1 MTPVAEAPPAG
12 RSELPGRVAGRLD
25 ALRGWAT
32 GTWAGR
38 LILGGV
44 AAKAL
49 AALVRWPL
57 GREPLLVATID
68 VLGSIALV
76 AAAFLILYQLQQ
88 RVRRRLLWRVRRKLI
103 LSYVF
108 MGVVPALLIVSF
120 FLVAGLILFLNV
132 ASYLVRSGLGS
143 VTSDALNLAR
153 VMALEIRRTPG
164 AADIDQI
171 LQQRQQALAARYP
184 GASIALVPTGDL
196 SCAPGENDDAM
207 LSEPPPPPAPVEQ
220 PQTGAAD
227 PEDAAG
233 TTGAAPQAATP
244 AAPTGGKPARAT
256 TPQLPLRRSGPWA
269 HEAPPTSLPAWMGC
283 RGFSGLVVL
292 PARPVDPGVRGVLRG
307 VGFVP
312 GLKPAYAVVVD
323 VPKNDALAQRL
334 RETTS
339 IKIGDLAPVSAPQPT
354 EGQPAGASKA
364 AARTASTAAPAPVGS
379 GDVTSGK
386 RRFPWVAWLEYTD
399 WATGRTDTAAMTIE
413 VNIPDIYDQLS
424 AAQAR
429 IQSINVGS
437 ILLLL
442 LLVVGLLFLLIEAG
456 ALVMGLALARSITG
470 SVHQLFT
477 GTERVRRGDFSHRI
491 EIRARDQLGE
501 LAESFNQMTASIED
515 LLRQAEEKKR
525 LEEELRIA
533 REIQMSLLP
542 RGKAAIPGLA
552 ITTLCVP
559 AREVGGDYYDLL
571 PIDEDRFAVLIADVA
586 GKGTSAALYMAELKG
601 VVLSLVRSTPSP
613 RQLLIA
619 ANRIISEHL
628 DSRAFIT
635 MTYAVVDLRTRTMT
649 YARAGHTPLIYRTA
663 NGGRPDVRILMPDGL
678 VLGLRIDGGELFER
692 LLQEES
698 IPLRAGDLLLF
709 FTDGISEAMNG
720 DSQLFGEAQLAQLVA
735 EHGDLPAGELRE
747 RVLREIDAFVAGA
760 PQHDDMTMILMKFE
774 DFVPGGVRRGL
785 EHVS

>member
-1 MTPVAEAPPAG
+1 MSGEPPPPIATPPPPGGAGAAAVPAPAPAGGKAARPAVKPLPLLRGGPWEHEAPPA
-12 RSELPGRVAGRLD
+12 E
-25 ALRGWAT
+25 
-32 GTWAGR
+32 
-38 LILGGV
+38 
-44 AAKAL
+44 
-49 AALVRWPL
+49 
-57 GREPLLVATID
+57 
-68 VLGSIALV
+68 
-76 AAAFLILYQLQQ
+76 
-88 RVRRRLLWRVRRKLI
+88 
-103 LSYVF
+103 
-108 MGVVPALLIVSF
+108 
-120 FLVAGLILFLNV
+120 
-132 ASYLVRSGLGS
+132 
-143 VTSDALNLAR
+143 
-153 VMALEIRRTPG
+153 
-164 AADIDQI
+164 
-171 LQQRQQALAARYP
+171 
-184 GASIALVPTGDL
+184 
-196 SCAPGENDDAM
+196 
-207 LSEPPPPPAPVEQ
+207 
-220 PQTGAAD
+220 
-227 PEDAAG
+227 
-233 TTGAAPQAATP
+233 
-244 AAPTGGKPARAT
+244 
-256 TPQLPLRRSGPWA
+256 
-269 HEAPPTSLPAWMGC
+269 LPAWISC
-283 RGFSGLVVL
+283 RGFGGLLVL
-292 PARPVDPGVRGVLRG
+292 PPRPGETAVRGVLRG

-334 RETTS
+334 RENTS
-339 IKIGDLAPVSAPQPT
+339 IKIGDLAPVS
-354 EGQPAGASKA
+354 GPASSTSTA
-364 AARTASTAAPAPVGS
+364 ATRALTAAPAQSAAETG
-379 GDVTSGK
+379 GTGK
-386 RRFPWVAWLEYTD
+386 RRFPWIAWLEYTD

-437 ILLLL
+437 ILLML

-477 GTERVRRGDFSHRI
+477 GTERVRRGDFSHRV
-491 EIRARDQLGE
+491 EITARDQLGE

-542 RGKAAIPGLA
+542 RGKPAIPGVA

-571 PIDEDRFAVLIADVA
+571 AIDEDRLAVLIADVA

-601 VVLSLVRSTPSP
+601 VVLSLVRTTPSP

-635 MTYAVVDLRTRTMT
+635 MTYAVIDLRARTMT
-649 YARAGHTPLIYRTA
+649 YARAGHTPLIYRTLD
-663 NGGRPDVRILMPDGL
+663 GGPRPDVRILTPDGL
-678 VLGLRIDGGELFER
+678 VLGLRIDDGELFER

-698 IPLRAGDLLLF
+698 IPLRVGDLLLF
-709 FTDGISEAMNG
+709 FTDGISEAMN
-720 DSQLFGEAQLAQLVA
+720 SESEMFGEARLAQLVA
-735 EHGDLPAGELRE
+735 DHGDLPAGELRE
-747 RVLREIDAFVAGA
+747 RVLREVDAFVAGA

-774 DFVPGGVRRGL
+774 DFVPGGVRKGL

>member
-1 MTPVAEAPPAG
+1 MTPVVDASPVGPPQ
-12 RSELPGRVAGRLD
+12 LPGGAESRLEGIRR
-25 ALRGWAT
+25 LAT
-32 GTWAGR
+32 TTWTGR
-38 LILGGV
+38 LILGGLAV
-44 AAKAL
+44 KAV

-57 GREPLLVATID
+57 GREPALVSAADI
-68 VLGSIALV
+68 LGSLALV
-76 AAAFLILYQLQQ
+76 AAAFLILYRLQQ
-88 RVRRRLLWRVRRKLI
+88 RARRRLLWRVRRKLI

-132 ASYLVRSGLGS
+132 ASYLVRSGLGN
-143 VTSDALNLAR
+143 VTNDALNLAR

-164 AADIDQI
+164 TADIDQI
-171 LQQRQQALAARYP
+171 LQQRQHSLASRYP
-184 GASIALVPTGDL
+184 GASIALVYAGDRA
-196 SCAPGENDDAM
+196 CEPGENNDAM
-207 LSEPPPPPAPVEQ
+207 LDEPPPPPIANPAQ
-220 PQTGAAD
+220 GAAGAAAA
-227 PEDAAG
+227 PAAG
-233 TTGAAPQAATP
+233 GEA
-244 AAPTGGKPARAT
+244 GRGVKP
-256 TPQLPLRRSGPWA
+256 LPMRRSGAWE
-269 HEAPPTSLPAWMGC
+269 HDAPPASLPAWVSC
-283 RGFSGLVVL
+283 RGFGGLLVL
-292 PARPVDPGVRGVLRG
+292 PPRPGEGTVRGVLRG
-307 VGFVP
+307 VAFVP
-312 GLKPAYAVVVD
+312 GLNPPYAVVVD

-334 RETTS
+334 REGTS
-339 IKIGDLAPVSAPQPT
+339 IKIGELAPVSGT
-354 EGQPAGASKA
+354 SGAGTSPVPSAARA
-364 AARTASTAAPAPVGS
+364 AATVPAAGGTGEPGA
-379 GDVTSGK
+379 TGK
-386 RRFPWVAWLEYTD
+386 RRFPWIAWLEYID
-399 WATGRTDTAAMTIE
+399 WTTGRTDTAAMTIE

-437 ILLLL
+437 ILLML

-491 EIRARDQLGE
+491 EIPARDQLGE

-571 PIDEDRFAVLIADVA
+571 AIDEDRLAVLIADVA

-613 RQLLIA
+613 RQLLLA
-619 ANRIISEHL
+619 ANQIISEHL

-635 MTYAVVDLRTRTMT
+635 MTYAVIDLKARTMT
-649 YARAGHTPLIYRTA
+649 YARAGHTPLIYRTSDHGA
-663 NGGRPDVRILMPDGL
+663 RPDVRILAPDGL

-698 IPLRAGDLLLF
+698 IPLRQGDLLLF

-720 DSQLFGEAQLAQLVA
+720 ESEMFGEARLAELVA
-735 EHGDLPAGELRE
+735 EHGDLPAVELRE
-747 RVLREIDAFVAGA
+747 RMLREIDAFVAGA

>member
-1 MTPVAEAPPAG
+1 MMPVVDVTPVGPPQ
-12 RSELPGRVAGRLD
+12 LPGRAESRLSGIRR
-25 ALRGWAT
+25 LVTAT
-32 GTWAGR
+32 WTGR

-44 AAKAL
+44 AVKGV

-57 GREPLLVATID
+57 GREPALVSAADI
-68 VLGSIALV
+68 LGSLALV
-76 AAAFLILYQLQQ
+76 AAAVLILYRLQQ
-88 RVRRRLLWRVRRKLI
+88 RARRRLLWRVRRKLI

-132 ASYLVRSGLGS
+132 ASYLVRSGLGT
-143 VTSDALNLAR
+143 VTNDALNLAR

-164 AADIDQI
+164 TADIDQI
-171 LQQRQQALAARYP
+171 LQQRQHALAARYP
-184 GASIALVPTGDL
+184 GASIALVYAGDRA
-196 SCAPGENDDAM
+196 CEAGEGDGAM
-207 LSEPPPPPAPVEQ
+207 LGEPPPPPI
-220 PQTGAAD
+220 
-227 PEDAAG
+227 
-233 TTGAAPQAATP
+233 
-244 AAPTGGKPARAT
+244 AT
-256 TPQLPLRRSGPWA
+256 TPAGGAAGAPTAAAAASSAARRGLKPLPLRRSGAWE
-269 HEAPPTSLPAWMGC
+269 HDAPPASLPAWVSC
-283 RGFSGLVVL
+283 RGFGGLLVL
-292 PARPVDPGVRGVLRG
+292 PPRPGEGTVRGVLRG
-307 VGFVP
+307 VAFVP
-312 GLKPAYAVVVD
+312 GLNPPYGVVVD

-334 RETTS
+334 REGTS
-339 IKIGDLAPVSAPQPT
+339 IKIGELAPVSSTPSA
-354 EGQPAGASKA
+354 EASQSPSGPRA
-364 AARTASTAAPAPVGS
+364 AATVPASART
-379 GDVTSGK
+379 GDTGATGTTGK
-386 RRFPWVAWLEYTD
+386 RRFPWIAWLEYID
-399 WATGRTDTAAMTIE
+399 WTTGRTDTAAMTIE

-437 ILLLL
+437 ILLML

-491 EIRARDQLGE
+491 EIAARDQLGE

-542 RGKAAIPGLA
+542 RGKAAIPGMA

-571 PIDEDRFAVLIADVA
+571 PIDEDRLAVLIADVA

-635 MTYAVVDLRTRTMT
+635 MTYAVVDLKARTMT

-663 NGGRPDVRILMPDGL
+663 DHGASPDVRILTPDGL

-698 IPLRAGDLLLF
+698 IPLRPGDLLLF

-720 DSQLFGEAQLAQLVA
+720 ESEMFGETRLGELVA

-747 RVLREIDAFVAGA
+747 RLLREIDAFVAGA

>member
-1 MTPVAEAPPAG
+1 MTPVAEAPPVG
-12 RSELPGRVAGRLD
+12 RPELPGQVAGRLD
-25 ALRGWAT
+25 ALRHWAT

-57 GREPLLVATID
+57 GREPLIVATVD

-76 AAAFLILYQLQQ
+76 AAAFLILYRIQQ
-88 RVRRRLLWRVRRKLI
+88 RARRRLLWRVRRKLI

-143 VTSDALNLAR
+143 VTADALNLAR

-164 AADIDQI
+164 PADVDQI

-196 SCAPGENDDAM
+196 ACAPGENDDAM
-207 LSEPPPPPAPVEQ
+207 LSDPPPPPVPVEQ
-220 PQTGAAD
+220 PAPNAPG
-227 PEDAAG
+227 PSGAAG
-233 TTGAAPQAATP
+233 TAGTEPQAVRP
-244 AAPTGGKPARAT
+244 AAPTGGKPVGGAK
-256 TPQLPLRRSGPWA
+256 PLPMRRSGPWA
-269 HEAPPTSLPAWMGC
+269 HEAPPAVLPAWISC
-283 RGFSGLVVL
+283 RGFGGLLVL
-292 PARPVDPGVRGVLRG
+292 PARPGDSGVRGVLRG

-339 IKIGDLAPVSAPQPT
+339 IKIGDLAPVSGPPSA
-354 EGQPAGASKA
+354 EGQPTGASQA
-364 AARTASTAAPAPVGS
+364 AARAATAAVPARSGS
-379 GDVTSGK
+379 GEVGSGK

-491 EIRARDQLGE
+491 EIPARDQLGE

-635 MTYAVVDLRTRTMT
+635 MTYAVVDLQARTMT

-663 NGGRPDVRILMPDGL
+663 NGGRPDVRILTPDGL
-678 VLGLRIDGGELFER
+678 VLGLRIDSGELFER
-692 LLQEES
+692 LLKEES

-720 DSQLFGEAQLAQLVA
+720 ESQMFGEARLGQLVA
-735 EHGDLPAGELRE
+735 EHGDLPADELRE
-747 RVLREIDAFVAGA
+747 RMLREIDAFVAGA
-760 PQHDDMTMILMKFE
+760 PQHDDMTMILMKFD

>member
-1 MTPVAEAPPAG
+1 MTPVADAPPVGPPQRG
-12 RSELPGRVAGRLD
+12 RTASRLQ
-25 ALRGWAT
+25 ALRPLAT
-32 GTWAGR
+32 GTWTGR
-38 LILGGV
+38 LILGGT
-44 AAKAL
+44 ATKLL

-57 GREPLLVATID
+57 GREPLLVSVVD
-68 VLGSIALV
+68 VLGSLALV
-76 AAAFLILYQLQQ
+76 GAAFLILYRLQQ
-88 RVRRRLLWRVRRKLI
+88 RARRRLLWRVRRKLI

-132 ASYLVRSGLGS
+132 ASYLVRSGLGN
-143 VTSDALNLAR
+143 VTADALNLAR

-171 LQQRQQALAARYP
+171 LEQRQRALSARYP
-184 GASIALVPTGDL
+184 GASIALVFAGDR
-196 SCAPGENDDAM
+196 SCAPGENDDEM
-207 LSEPPPPPAPVEQ
+207 LGAPPPPPIAVPPGAGEGAGAQ
-220 PQTGAAD
+220 PTAGAEARGRGR
-227 PEDAAG
+227 G
-233 TTGAAPQAATP
+233 TV
-244 AAPTGGKPARAT
+244 KP
-256 TPQLPLRRSGPWA
+256 LPLLRSGPWE
-269 HEAPPTSLPAWMGC
+269 HEPPPASLPAWISC
-283 RGFSGLVVL
+283 RGFGGLLVL
-292 PARPVDPGVRGVLRG
+292 APRAGERAVRGVLRG

-312 GLKPAYAVVVD
+312 GLRPAYAVVVD
-323 VPKNDALAQRL
+323 VPKNDTLAQRL
-334 RETTS
+334 REGTS
-339 IKIGDLAPVSAPQPT
+339 IKIGDLAPVSAP
-354 EGQPAGASKA
+354 ASGTPGVAPQIA
-364 AARTASTAAPAPVGS
+364 AAATQDRGS
-379 GDVTSGK
+379 ETGTTGK
-386 RRFPWVAWLEYTD
+386 RRFPWIAWLEYTD
-399 WATGRTDTAAMTIE
+399 WATGRSDTAAMTIE

-437 ILLLL
+437 ILLML
-442 LLVVGLLFLLIEAG
+442 LLVVGLLFLLIEAA

-491 EIRARDQLGE
+491 EIAARDQLGE

-525 LEEELRIA
+525 MEEELRIA

-571 PIDEDRFAVLIADVA
+571 AIDEDRLAVLIADVA

-635 MTYAVVDLRTRTMT
+635 MTYAVVDLRARTLT
-649 YARAGHTPLIYRTA
+649 YARAGHTPLIYRTTE
-663 NGGRPDVRILMPDGL
+663 GGARPEVRILTPDGL
-678 VLGLRIDGGELFER
+678 VLGLRIDDGELFER

-698 IPLRAGDLLLF
+698 IPLRPGDLLLF

-720 DSQLFGEAQLAQLVA
+720 ESEMFGEARLAELVT
-735 EHGDLPAGELRE
+735 EHGDLPAVELRE

-760 PQHDDMTMILMKFE
+760 PQHDDMTMILMKIE

>member
-1 MTPVAEAPPAG
+1 MTPVVEASPVGPPQ
-12 RSELPGRVAGRLD
+12 SPGRVAGRLEM
-25 ALRGWAT
+25 ARRLAT
-32 GTWAGR
+32 GTWTGR

-44 AAKAL
+44 AAKL
-49 AALVRWPL
+49 VAALIRWPL
-57 GREPLLVATID
+57 GREPGLVAAVD
-68 VLGSIALV
+68 VLGSLALV
-76 AAAFLILYQLQQ
+76 AAAFLILYRLQQ
-88 RVRRRLLWRVRRKLI
+88 RARRRLLWRVRRKLI

-132 ASYLVRSGLGS
+132 ASYLVRSGLGN
-143 VTSDALNLAR
+143 VTSDAMNLAR
-153 VMALEIRRTPG
+153 VMALEVRRTPG
-164 AADIDQI
+164 TVDVDEI
-171 LQQRQQALAARYP
+171 LQQRQQALSSRYP
-184 GASIALVPTGDL
+184 GASIALVPTGER

-207 LSEPPPPPAPVEQ
+207 LGAAPP
-220 PQTGAAD
+220 AAD
-227 PEDAAG
+227 P
-233 TTGAAPQAATP
+233 AATP
-244 AAPTGGKPARAT
+244 GKGTAGAPAPAGGGQAPRRAVKPL
-256 TPQLPLRRSGPWA
+256 PQRRSGPWE
-269 HEAPPTSLPAWMGC
+269 HEAPPAELPAWISC
-283 RGFSGLVVL
+283 RGFGGLLVL
-292 PARPVDPGVRGVLRG
+292 PSRRGEGSVRAVLRG

-312 GLKPAYAVVVD
+312 GLTPAYAVVVD

-334 RETTS
+334 RESTS
-339 IKIGDLAPVSAPQPT
+339 IKIGDLAPVSAPGAGT
-354 EGQPAGASKA
+354 PASGAQVLA
-364 AARTASTAAPAPVGS
+364 AAPRQAADASG
-379 GDVTSGK
+379 SGK

-413 VNIPDIYDQLS
+413 VNIPDVYDQLS

-470 SVHQLFT
+470 SVHQLFA

-491 EIRARDQLGE
+491 EITARDQLGE

-542 RGKAAIPGLA
+542 RGKAAIPGVA

-571 PIDEDRFAVLIADVA
+571 PIDEDRLAVLIADVA

-601 VVLSLVRSTPSP
+601 VVLSLVRTTPSP

-635 MTYAVVDLRTRTMT
+635 MTYAVVDLRARTMT
-649 YARAGHTPLIYRTA
+649 YARAGHTPLIYRTTDDGA
-663 NGGRPDVRILMPDGL
+663 QPHVRILTPDGL
-678 VLGLRIDGGELFER
+678 VLGLRIDNGELFER

-698 IPLRAGDLLLF
+698 IPLRSGDLLLF
-709 FTDGISEAMNG
+709 FTDGISEAMN
-720 DSQLFGEAQLAQLVA
+720 SEAEMFGEARLAQLVA
-735 EHGDLPAGELRE
+735 EHGDLPATELRE
-747 RVLREIDAFVAGA
+747 RMLREIDAFVAGA

>member
-1 MTPVAEAPPAG
+1 MTPVVDAPPVG
-12 RSELPGRVAGRLD
+12 SQQQPGRAARRL
-25 ALRGWAT
+25 AVLRQMAT
-32 GTWAGR
+32 ATWTGR
-38 LILGGV
+38 LILGGS
-44 AAKAL
+44 AAKLL
-49 AALVRWPL
+49 AVLVRWPL
-57 GREPLLVATID
+57 GREPVVVAAVD
-68 VLGSIALV
+68 VLGSLALV
-76 AAAFLILYQLQQ
+76 AAAFLIIYRLQH
-88 RVRRRLLWRVRRKLI
+88 RARRRLLWRVRRKLI

-132 ASYLVRSGLGS
+132 ASYLVRSGLGN

-153 VMALEIRRTPG
+153 VMALEVRRTPG
-164 AADIDQI
+164 AADVQQI
-171 LQQRQQALAARYP
+171 VEQRQRALSARYP
-184 GASIALVPTGDL
+184 GASIALVFVGDR

-207 LSEPPPPPAPVEQ
+207 LGAPRPPVIAPPQ
-220 PQTGAAD
+220 DQR
-227 PEDAAG
+227 G
-233 TTGAAPQAATP
+233 TAAATKP
-244 AAPTGGKPARAT
+244 SATAANEPRRGVRP
-256 TPQLPLRRSGPWA
+256 LPLLRSGPWE
-269 HEAPPTSLPAWMGC
+269 HDVPPASLPSWISC
-283 RGFSGLVVL
+283 RGFGGLLVL
-292 PARPVDPGVRGVLRG
+292 PPRPGEAAVRGVLRG
-307 VGFVP
+307 IGFVP
-312 GLKPAYAVVVD
+312 GLNPAYAVVID

-334 RETTS
+334 REGTS
-339 IKIGDLAPVSAPQPT
+339 IKIGDLAPVSASATGTP
-354 EGQPAGASKA
+354 GI
-364 AARTASTAAPAPVGS
+364 AARAAGTAAPAQGS
-379 GDVTSGK
+379 ETGTTGK
-386 RRFPWVAWLEYTD
+386 RRFPWIAWLEYTD

-437 ILLLL
+437 ILLML

-491 EIRARDQLGE
+491 EINTRDQLGE

-542 RGKAAIPGLA
+542 RGKAAIPGVS

-559 AREVGGDYYDLL
+559 AREVGGDYFDLL
-571 PIDEDRFAVLIADVA
+571 PIDDDRLAVLIADVA

-635 MTYAVVDLRTRTMT
+635 MTYAVVDLKTRTMT
-649 YARAGHTPLIYRTA
+649 YARAGHTPLVYRTSD
-663 NGGRPDVRILMPDGL
+663 GGAQPDVRILTPDGL

-698 IPLRAGDLLLF
+698 IALRPGDLLLF
-709 FTDGISEAMNG
+709 FTDGISEAMNAE
-720 DSQLFGEAQLAQLVA
+720 SEMFGEARLAQLVA

-747 RVLREIDAFVAGA
+747 RMLREIDAFVAGA
-760 PQHDDMTMILMKFE
+760 PQHDDMTMILLKFD